1 MDKPAF
7 DRDPDERVRY
17 TGELRPDGA
26 ITVTDSR
33 VLVASNEETVSVP
46 YTNVQE
52 INNESFDWFLAVLS
66 GALALFGVY
75 SLTENP
81 LLAVVFILGGLW
93 SMRRTY
99 RHRDRVRIHTH
110 TQAKPIEVFPHDVD
124 ALYAA
129 LDPAI
134 ERVRAR
140 NEDTSE
146 STG

>member
-7 DRDPDERVRY
+7 DRDPGERVRY
-17 TGELRPDGA
+17 TGELRPGGA

-93 SMRRTY
+93 SIRRTY

-110 TQAKPIEVFPHDVD
+110 TQPKPIEVFPHDVE
-124 ALYAA
+124 ALYAE

-140 NEDTSE
+140 TADHLEQA
-146 STG
+146 G